1 MIIAIPTYMREDNQ
15 KCLNALPPK
24 IKDLV
29 LLFTHSGRAET
40 LRTATNH
47 IVFDMGDCDG
57 IADVRQKLIDYVK
70 DSLGIS
76 KVFIMDDG
84 CKFKK
89 RVDMKLVDMEED
101 DYIAMF
107 KQVETLLDKYPMVG
121 ISDQAGNNR
130 VDEDVQT
137 VGRSYSCYGINIDTL
152 RQHNIRFDAM
162 YQDNKEIKL
171 YEDFHLILDILTKG
185 LENAIC
191 YNYAFSH
198 AHGKKGGNSTIR
210 TNELQKKCLLALSER
225 YPGLVK
231 LVKKENPSW
240 KAGLDDSDSFR
251 WEAQLS
257 WKKAWEIG
265 QQGGFGNS
273 LDEFF

>member
-1 MIIAIPTYMREDNQ
+1 MIITIPTYMREDNQ
-15 KCLNALPPK
+15 KCLDGLPEN
-24 IKDLV
+24 IKNKV
-29 LLFTHSGRAET
+29 TLFTHSGRAEI
-40 LRTATNH
+40 LRSATKH
-47 IVFDMGDCDG
+47 DVIDMGSCDG
-57 IADVRQKLIDYVK
+57 IADVRQKLIDHVK
-70 DSLGIS
+70 DNLGVS

-89 RVDMKLVDMEED
+89 RVDMKLVDMEES

-107 KQVETLLDKYPMVG
+107 NQVEGLLDKYPMVG

-130 VDEDVQT
+130 VEEDLQT
-137 VGRSYSCYGINIDTL
+137 VGRSYSCYGVNIDML
-152 RQHNIRFDAM
+152 RQNNIRFDAM
-162 YQDNKEIKL
+162 YQDNNEIKL

-185 LENAIC
+185 FENAIC

-198 AHGKKGGNSTIR
+198 AHGKKGGNSTMR
-210 TNELQKKCLLALSER
+210 TNELQKKCLLTLSER

-240 KAGLDDSDSFR
+240 KAGLDDSENFR

-265 QQGGFGNS
+265 QSGGFSNS
-273 LDEFF
+273 LEEFF